1 MAQKMT
7 EAAKKKPDPN
17 RAPASKRA
25 TRKDQLIRLLS
36 GKNGADMET
45 ISNKFGWQMHTTRAA
60 LSGLRKA
67 GYDVSGEKAEDGKPA
82 RYRIKA
88 RPGETREVAAAE
100 ATNAR

>member
-45 ISNKFGWQMHTTRAA
+45 ISNKFGWHVHTTRAA

-82 RYRIKA
+82 RYRISTKPA
-88 RPGETREVAAAE
+88 KTGEVAAAE